1 MSRFAAYLGPPIAL
15 ANFLVTPTQSLIQQA
30 SHHSEGRTTP
40 EVEGYGFGWFTGI
53 HPMRYSQPVPIWT
66 DTNLVALAASLQRG
80 LWFGFLGG
88 GHSELDYGAT
98 SAQPLHDELMLF
110 AHDGFVAD
118 FAHTLR
124 PYCLR
129 YLQPEFAAQVDENTD
144 SAYLFA
150 LLRQRLREFDEISI
164 EGALQNIL
172 STLQVTLMEVPSQL
186 NLLVSDGRRLVATR
200 YATRN
205 QSTPVYYT
213 VNDPTF
219 PANAQLVASHPLTTG
234 SNWRQLPPNH
244 MLILSSDAP
253 PSVLHI

>member
-15 ANFLVTPTQSLIQQA
+15 ASFLITPERGLVAQA
-30 SHHSEGRTTP
+30 SSHADEGATP
-40 EVEGYGFGWFTGI
+40 EVEGYGFGWYTGV

-66 DTNLVALAASLQRG
+66 DPNLVPLAASLQRG

-88 GHSELDYGAT
+88 GHGVHGYGANT
-98 SAQPLHDELMLF
+98 AQPLTDELMLF
-110 AHDGFVAD
+110 AHDGFVSD

-129 YLQPEFAAQVDENTD
+129 YLQPEFAARIDENTD

-150 LLRQRLREFDEISI
+150 LLRQRLREFDEITI

-172 STLQVTLMEVPSQL
+172 STLQVTLMDVRSQL
-186 NLLVSDGRRLVATR
+186 NLLVTDGKRLVATR
-200 YATRN
+200 YATGM
-205 QSTPVYYT
+205 QSTPVFYT
-213 VNDPTF
+213 MNDPAF
-219 PANAQLVASHPLTTG
+219 PAYAQLVASQPLTDAP
-234 SNWRQLPPNH
+234 NWRQLPQNH